1 MKKNL
6 LGLTL
11 ALIMLA
17 ALADQ
22 TQAIPAFAR
31 RYNISCSTCHAPI
44 PKLKPYGAEFAGD
57 GFIMKENEKERDY
70 VTAGDPLLWLN
81 KTIPIAVR
89 FDAYAVS
96 YATEAKTDLQSPWG
110 LKLLSGG
117 ALYKNIGYYFYFFMS
132 ERGEVAGI
140 EDAYVHFNNIGGSE
154 FDIMVGQ
161 FQTSD
166 PLMKRELRLTFED
179 YQLYKYKAGLSN
191 IDLTYDRG
199 VMFLYGISKTGTDLI
214 MSVTNGNGKGPAD
227 SDTKKFDTDNYKNIG
242 FRVAQGIGENVTIGG
257 FYYTGKERLASTDNT
272 VRYVGPDFNL
282 VLGKLELTAQY
293 LERTDSNPFMLEQQK
308 ELKTKAAVVEAIFA
322 PQLDRSRFYFSA
334 LYNDITQEKKLYQ
347 TFTLA
352 GTYLLSRN
360 LRGSLELTRD
370 LIKDQNRIVL
380 GIVTGF

>member
-1 MKKNL
+1 MKKNI

-44 PKLKPYGAEFAGD
+44 PKLKPYGADFAGD

-70 VTAGDPLLWLN
+70 VSAGDPLLWLN
-81 KTIPIAVR
+81 KTIPIGVR

-96 YATEAKTDLQSPWG
+96 YADEPKTDLQSPWG

-117 ALYKNIGYYFYFFMS
+117 TLYKNIGYYFYFYMS

-140 EDAYVHFNNIGGSE
+140 EDAYVHFDNVGGSNL
-154 FDIMVGQ
+154 DILVGQ

-179 YQLYKYKAGLSN
+179 YQLYKYKPGLSG

-199 VMFLYGISKTGTDLI
+199 IMLIYGIEQTGADLI
-214 MSVTNGNGKGPAD
+214 VSLTNGNGKGVAD
-227 SDTKKFDTDNYKNIG
+227 EDTKKFDNNNSKNIG
-242 FRVAQGIGENVTIGG
+242 VRFAQAIGEKISVGA
-257 FYYTGKERLASTDNT
+257 FYYTGKEDRWSRSNT
-272 VRYVGPDFNL
+272 VQYVGPDLNL
-282 VLGKLELTAQY
+282 ALGKLELPAQY
-293 LERTDSNPFMLEQQK
+293 LQRTDSNPFMLEIEK
-308 ELKTKAAVVEAIFA
+308 ELKTKAAIVEAIFA

-334 LYNDITQEKKLYQ
+334 LYNDIWQEEKVYQ
-347 TFTLA
+347 TFSLA
-352 GTYLLSRN
+352 GTYLLARN
-360 LRGSLELTRD
+360 LRGSLEVTRD
-370 LIKDQNRIVL
+370 LIRDQNRIVL

>member
-44 PKLKPYGAEFAGD
+44 PKLKPYGADFAGD

-70 VTAGDPLLWLN
+70 VSAGDPLLWLN
-81 KTIPIAVR
+81 KTIPIGVR
-89 FDAYAVS
+89 FDAYAIS
-96 YATEAKTDLQSPWG
+96 YADEAKTDLQSPWG

-117 ALYKNIGYYFYFFMS
+117 ALYKNIGYYFYFYMS

-179 YQLYKYKAGLSN
+179 YQLYKYKPGLSG

-199 VMFLYGISKTGTDLI
+199 VMFVYGISKTGTDLI
-214 MSVTNGNGKGPAD
+214 MSVTNGNGKDPAD
-227 SDTKKFDTDNYKNIG
+227 PDTKKFDSDNYKNIG
-242 FRVAQGIGENVTIGG
+242 FRVAQGIGENLTIGG

-272 VRYVGPDFNL
+272 VQYVGPDFNL

-293 LERTDSNPFMLEQQK
+293 HERTDSNPFMLEVEK
-308 ELKTKAAVVEAIFA
+308 ELKTKAAIVEAIFA

-334 LYNDITQEKKLYQ
+334 LYNDIKQEKEVYQ
-347 TFTLA
+347 AFTLA
-352 GTYLLSRN
+352 GTYLMARN

-370 LIKDQNRIVL
+370 LIRDQNRIVL
-380 GIVTGF
+380 GMVTGF